1 MPTITVV
8 ESIDTVG
15 TPILVNTGSRA
26 QATIRV
32 DRPRHA
38 APLTL
43 TNGLEA
49 HGGTIEPTPRREEPV
64 ATGSS
69 LTSYPYLA
77 TYKVVRNAG

>member
-1 MPTITVV
+1 MNHITALLAPSPSFSPSGPVKWRS
-8 ESIDTVG
+8 EA
-15 TPILVNTGSRA
+15 RA
-26 QATIRV
+26 RRV
-32 DRPRHA
+32 STRHA

-49 HGGTIEPTPRREEPV
+49 LGGTIEPTPRREEPV
-64 ATGSS
+64 VTGSS